1 MTGLTLY
8 VDGMGCR
15 DCVRDVSARLR
26 DVPGVETV
34 TADHRRCV
42 VFLRGEMTRDAV
54 VVALDGTR
62 FRIDRID
69 ADSDETVGGQ
79 QSS

>member
-15 DCVRDVSARLR
+15 DWREVSARLR
-26 DVPGVETV
+26 DVPGVEMV